1 MTVSVNFGV
10 SVGKLVF
17 PSRKSTK
24 RLPLA
29 WCVELNCSLFIT
41 RFPFYFFLFVA
52 VQAPSSSLWSWGP
65 FIHYIKANFLM
76 SWKKCGLMSIKS
88 VHFKNPVMRSSFLS
102 KSLSFT
108 IQHQLNQNKVSWC
121 NINIENDNNFERN
134 EDRTTVFLKWTDF
147 SILMNLLWENVF
159 LFCKTFCLVNAS

>member
-1 MTVSVNFGV
+1 MLKGIRNKSSTVMTVSVNFGV

-108 IQHQLNQNKVSWC
+108 IQHQLNQNKVSWWLE
-121 NINIENDNNFERN
+121 I
-134 EDRTTVFLKWTDF
+134 TTILKEIRIAQLP
-147 SILMNLLWENVF
+147 S
-159 LFCKTFCLVNAS
+159 

>member
-108 IQHQLNQNKVSWC
+108 IQHQLNQNKFS
-121 NINIENDNNFERN
+121 ENGNSFERN
-134 EDRTTVFLKWTDF
+134 DRETEKAFERNKCCITGFLKWTDF
-147 SILMNLLWENVF
+147 I
-159 LFCKTFCLVNAS
+159 AS